1 MKGSCRIYFLKGSIQ
16 LSYVVTV
23 IVGVGFGKVM
33 VFNAT
38 FNKISVKLFR
48 GGQFYLWRK
57 MEYPPIKKPK
67 KTAQPQVTDKLYHI
81 MLY

>member
-1 MKGSCRIYFLKGSIQ
+1 MMKRSSRIYFLYGFIQ

-33 VFNAT
+33 LLNAN

-48 GGQFYLWRK
+48 GSQFYWK
-57 MEYPPIKKPK
+57 MEYSQKKNRP
-67 KTAQPQVTDKLYHI
+67 AASH
-81 MLY
+81 